1 MALRRFRF
9 RRKKDMPDGLWMKC
23 QGCNQLIFKKIVEEH
38 LNICPEC
45 NFHFT
50 IPAQQRIELLLD
62 AGSFQERYADMT
74 SIDPLGFKD
83 RITYP
88 ERLHA
93 EQEKT
98 GLKEAALVGT
108 GKIEDR
114 QIMFGVTDF
123 NFLAGSMGSVMGE
136 KITRIAEEANEEGFP
151 LVIVSG
157 SGGGA
162 RMQEGALSL
171 TQMAKTSA
179 AIARFHDAGGV
190 YISILTNPCMAGAMA
205 SFASLG
211 DVIIAEPK
219 ALIGFTGPRVIRQT
233 IRIELP
239 EGFQRSEFLL
249 EHGLIDI
256 IVNRKD
262 LKKEVARLL
271 NYLAPIS

>member
-1 MALRRFRF
+1 MALGRFRF

-23 QGCNQLIFKKIVEEH
+23 QSCNQLVFKKTVEEH
-38 LNICPEC
+38 LNVCPEC

-50 IPAQQRIELLLD
+50 IPAQKRIELLLD
-62 AGSFQERYADMT
+62 AESFQERYGDMT

-88 ERLHA
+88 ERLRA
-93 EQEKT
+93 EQKKT
-98 GLKEAALVGT
+98 GLKEAAVVGR
-108 GKIEDR
+108 GKIEGR
-114 QIMFGVTDF
+114 QIMFAVTDF

-136 KITRIAEEANEEGFP
+136 KITRIIEEAQEEKFP

-171 TQMAKTSA
+171 AQLPKTSA
-179 AIARFHDAGGV
+179 AIARFHESNGV
-190 YISILTNPCMAGAMA
+190 YISILTHPCMAGAMA

-233 IRIELP
+233 IQTELP

-249 EHGLIDI
+249 EHGLIDM

-262 LKKEVARLL
+262 LKKEVALLL
-271 NYLAPIS
+271 NYLVPAS

>member
-9 RRKKDMPDGLWMKC
+9 RRKKEMPDGLWIKC
-23 QGCNQLIFKKIVEEH
+23 QSCNQMVFKKIVEER
-38 LNICPEC
+38 LNVCPEC
-45 NFHFT
+45 NYHFT
-50 IPAQQRIELLLD
+50 IPSQKRIELLLD
-62 AGSFQERYADMT
+62 AGSFEERYADMT
-74 SIDPLGFKD
+74 SLDPLGFID

-88 ERLHA
+88 ERLHS

-98 GLKEAALVGT
+98 GLKDAVVVGT
-108 GKIEDR
+108 GKIEGR
-114 QIMFGVTDF
+114 RIMFAVTDF
-123 NFLAGSMGSVMGE
+123 NFLAGSLGSVMGE
-136 KITRIAEEANEEGFP
+136 KITRIVEEAQEEGLP
-151 LVIVSG
+151 LIIVSG

-171 TQMAKTSA
+171 SQMAKTSA

-190 YISILTNPCMAGAMA
+190 YISILTNPCMAGVMA

-211 DVIIAEPK
+211 DVVIAEPK

-233 IRIELP
+233 IQAELP

-249 EHGLIDI
+249 ERGLIDMI
-256 IVNRKD
+256 ISRKN

-271 NYLAPIS
+271 NYLAPVS